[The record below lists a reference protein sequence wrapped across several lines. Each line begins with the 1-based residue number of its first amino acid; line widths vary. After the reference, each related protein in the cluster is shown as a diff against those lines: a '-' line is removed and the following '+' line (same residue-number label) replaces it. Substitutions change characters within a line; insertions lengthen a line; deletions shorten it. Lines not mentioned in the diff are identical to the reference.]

1 MAPNIVSGILEK
13 ISTRNPKPG
22 LTMYNVTVEGHD
34 YGCGPFPVR
43 NVSEGERVQFEVEM
57 RGSFKNVKQGT
68 LKKYEPVNKEPEPTL
83 PTSAPSTSTPTSTS
97 QETAR
102 RFAQNAS
109 NQKDDYWVKKEQRDI
124 EREKRYELREEDKQK
139 RITFDSS
146 RKAAMEYVALL
157 ASTDSLWLKKMDKA
171 KDKMEYIEGLVND
184 LTRKFYQQ
192 AEARDKFL
200 GNQPLFDEDLS
211 LDQAVA
217 TGLAEA
223 EDAEWK

>member
-1 MAPNIVSGILEK
+1 MLAPNIVSGILEK
-13 ISTRNPKPG
+13 ISTRNPRPG
-22 LTMYNVTVEGHD
+22 MTMYNVLVDGSE

-68 LKKYEPVNKEPEPTL
+68 LKKYEPVDKEPEPTL
-83 PTSAPSTSTPTSTS
+83 PKAAPTAPSPAVKQFTQSAN
-97 QETAR
+97 AR
-102 RFAQNAS
+102 
-109 NQKDDYWVKKEQRDI
+109 DDYWAKKEQRDI
-124 EREKRYELREEDKQK
+124 EREKRYDVRGEDKQK
-139 RITFDSS
+139 RITFESS

-192 AEARDKFL
+192 SEARDKFL

-211 LDQAVA
+211 ASANPYPAYFGTDK
-217 TGLAEA
+217 EA
-223 EDAEWK
+223 EDSEWK